1 MSIKQ
6 LSVFLENKPGS
17 LQQLTRVLAASGV
30 DMRGLSLSEMTDFG
44 IVRLIVKDTITAANV
59 LREAGF
65 VSSVNPVL
73 AYEIPNEPGGLN
85 HLLEMLTGSGINVEY
100 MYSCAMG
107 SDKNACMVFRVSDV
121 KTAEHTLLGKDL
133 LPLSQDDL

>member
-6 LSVFLENKPGS
+6 LSVFLENKPGA
-17 LQQLTRVLAASGV
+17 LQQLTRVLAASEV
-30 DMRGLSLSEMTDFG
+30 DMKGLSLSEMTDFG

-65 VSSVNPVL
+65 VSSINPVL

-85 HLLEMLTGSGINVEY
+85 RLLELLTGSGINVEY
-100 MYSCAMG
+100 MYSCATGKG
-107 SDKNACMVFRVSDV
+107 SNACLVFRVSDI
-121 KTAEHTLLGKDL
+121 KAAELA
-133 LPLSQDDL
+133 LSAKGLQPITHDDL